1 MAQTTDAMSAKNTK
15 IEISTNG
22 SSWTDI
28 SGFANSIEV
37 DGGERMS
44 DEVHTFDG
52 FTPIIT
58 LGKGSMYEIT
68 CKVVYT
74 EGVSDPAEVIR
85 AAYEGGT
92 SFYIRW
98 SPKGGTTGNFM
109 FTTGAGYILS
119 PTYPSG
125 DAGSA
130 EAIGIEFKVTVPNIT
145 KSVVA

>member
-1 MAQTTDAMSAKNTK
+1 MAQTTDAMSARNTT
-15 IEISTNG
+15 IETSPNG
-22 SSWTDI
+22 TAWTDI

-44 DEVHTFDG
+44 DQVHTFDG

-58 LGKGSMYEIT
+58 LGKGEMYEVT
-68 CKVVYT
+68 CKIVYT
-74 EGVSDPAEVIR
+74 EGASDPAEVIR

-92 SFYIRW
+92 PFYIRW
-98 SPKGGTTGNFM
+98 SPKGGGIGDFM

-145 KSVVA
+145 KSVVV